1 MEAIGGKVGVAGT
14 QFLLRVGVDASM
26 QNLGLGKERWSQD
39 KAPTR
44 QVVSMRSCG
53 GVPGG
58 HHKNAANGP
67 GARRVGFTLSPC
79 AFCHLSSGSMHQHP
93 QQQPL
98 YFTLLYS
105 ALRCLVWLLLPSFLA
120 SCLAAQGEQVLVE
133 CGESPRNPKGNPK
146 GSPKRS
152 H

>member
-1 MEAIGGKVGVAGT
+1 MDAG
-14 QFLLRVGVDASM
+14 M
-26 QNLGLGKERWSQD
+26 QHLWLGKERWSQD

-67 GARRVGFTLSPC
+67 DARRVGSTLSLVL
-79 AFCHLSSGSMHQHP
+79 FCHLSSGSVHQQTP
-93 QQQPL
+93 TASALL
-98 YFTLLYS
+98 YFTLLRL
-105 ALRCLVWLLLPSFLA
+105 ALRCGAFASSP
-120 SCLAAQGEQVLVE
+120 SCLAAQGDEVLVE
-133 CGESPRNPKGNPK
+133 CGESPRHPKRN
-146 GSPKRS
+146 PKRS